1 MKYINILVVSLTL
14 VSCSDD
20 NVGNLCGD
28 YLSLK
33 LNQSKTVAI
42 GENVEASFLVVRV
55 EDNRCPEDVVC
66 IRAGEVFVDLK
77 VNNSEVLNFCLG
89 DCIERN
95 KGYLQA
101 DTIATEVN
109 NQDFKLVLRAVNS
122 YPSSKDIMPQT
133 ACFEVLLME

>member
-1 MKYINILVVSLTL
+1 MKYLFLFFVTLTL

-20 NVGNLCGD
+20 TDNLCGD

-33 LNQSKTVAI
+33 LNQSKTIAI
-42 GENVEASFLVVRV
+42 EGNEEANLQVVRI
-55 EDNRCPEDVVC
+55 EDNRCPQDVVC

-77 VNNSEVLNFCLG
+77 VNNNEVLNFCLG

-95 KGYLQA
+95 KGYVQA
-101 DTIATEVN
+101 DTIVTEVN
-109 NQDFKLVLRAVNS
+109 DQDFKLVLRAVNS
-122 YPSSKDIMPQT
+122 YPSSKDILPPT